1 MTPILISNTDT
12 IINQWY
18 YISVSRTGTTSKL
31 HLNGTEV
38 ASNASDSTNYSVV
51 PASIHA
57 GSTWSGGHRLNG
69 YLSDIRV
76 VKGTGLS
83 DYTTPTEPLTAV
95 TNTKFL
101 LNPETS
107 ISDLSQRNALICRGD
122 LETSTTQVKFAGT
135 KSIYFAGS
143 DDYIHVPNSGTNS
156 AFSLNSTKFTIE
168 GWFYKETTGNWD
180 VIISKSRYPNNL
192 GWSFD
197 HLSGGN
203 FRFRYSTDGSNST
216 DLTSSYSSR
225 LFTGA
230 WGHVAL
236 VANNNLKL
244 YIDGVGEVLSASALP
259 AFFDTSYDALI
270 GALRND
276 NTDNNDG
283 AKIMEYNGW
292 MQDLRIHNNHAQYT
306 ADFTPPTSELEG

>member
-1 MTPILISNTDT
+1 MINTATSAYNSTSTTEINIGGLNSNVNATKGHISDFKFLTT
-12 IINQWY
+12 IP
-18 YISVSRTGTTSKL
+18 SDR
-31 HLNGTEV
+31 
-38 ASNASDSTNYSVV
+38 NAAFT
-51 PASIHA
+51 
-57 GSTWSGGHRLNG
+57 L
-69 YLSDIRV
+69 
-76 VKGTGLS
+76 
-83 DYTTPTEPLTAV
+83 PTAPSAANS
-95 TNTKFL
+95 NTKFL

-107 ISDLSQRNALICRGD
+107 ISDLSQRNALTCRGD
-122 LETSTTQVKFAGT
+122 VETSTTQVKFAGT
-135 KSIYFAGS
+135 KSIYFAGT
-143 DDYIHVPNSGTNS
+143 DDYIHVPNSGTKS
-156 AFSLNSTKFTIE
+156 ALSLNSTKFTIE
-168 GWFYKETTGNWD
+168 GWFYKETNGNWQS
-180 VIISKSRYPNNL
+180 IISKYRWANNL

-197 HLSGGN
+197 HLDGGN

-306 ADFTPPTSELEG
+306 ADFTPPTAELEG

>member
-1 MTPILISNTDT
+1 MIGTINVTDG
-12 IINQWY
+12 
-18 YISVSRTGTTSKL
+18 VKL
-31 HLNGTEV
+31 
-38 ASNASDSTNYSVV
+38 
-51 PASIHA
+51 
-57 GSTWSGGHRLNG
+57 
-69 YLSDIRV
+69 
-76 VKGTGLS
+76 
-83 DYTTPTEPLTAV
+83 
-95 TNTKFL
+95 L

-168 GWFYKETTGNWD
+168 GWFYKETLGNWHA
-180 VIISKSRYPNNL
+180 IISKWRWANNL
-192 GWSFD
+192 SWSFD
-197 HLSGGN
+197 HTSGGN
-203 FRFRYSTDGSNST
+203 FRLRYSTDGSNFT
-216 DLTSSYSSR
+216 DLTSSNSSR
-225 LFTGA
+225 IFTGA

-236 VANNNLKL
+236 VANDDLKL

-259 AFFDTSYDALI
+259 TFFDTSYDVLI

-306 ADFTPPTSELEG
+306 ANFTPPTAELQG